1 MSKADGPIA
10 NSAKTTWATL
20 SNAKQNRVSGPDR
33 MSSFELGWVVGLLE
47 GEGCFF
53 VNTCGTPKYGPY
65 AYARVAVCMTDRD
78 VLERLQEVTGIGRLE
93 RIRARKDP
101 KHKPISQWVVC
112 RNQEAIDLMVAVYPH
127 MGARRQA
134 KIREVLAQVEK
145 RPA

>member
-1 MSKADGPIA
+1 LTEADGPSG
-10 NSAKTTWATL
+10 NLAKTTWKTL
-20 SNAKQNRVSGPDR
+20 SNADRNRVSGPDR
-33 MSSFELGWVVGLLE
+33 MSSFEFGWVVGVLE

-78 VLERLQEVTGIGRLE
+78 VLERLRDLTGIGRLE
-93 RIRARKDP
+93 KIRARKDP

-112 RNQEAIDLMVAVYPH
+112 RNQEAIELMVAVYPH

-134 KIREVLAQVEK
+134 KIREVLALVEK